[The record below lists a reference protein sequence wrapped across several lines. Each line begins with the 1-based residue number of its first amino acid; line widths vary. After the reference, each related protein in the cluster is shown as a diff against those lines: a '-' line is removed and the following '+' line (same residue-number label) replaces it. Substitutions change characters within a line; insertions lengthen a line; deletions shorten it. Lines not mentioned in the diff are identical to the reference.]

1 MVPLAF
7 QGSGISSETPMSI
20 NDLTGILSNVASV
33 CLLVMQNRIFKEQNK
48 IFAAQSGVSKMPPD
62 ATTMPFV
69 RRYWPMLVMF
79 VLILANLCAT
89 GLNIYDRHHPTVGNG
104 PSSVAPPDIFI
115 SPNSLTGVLITASI
129 WNVGKPS
136 IATQWSLTVIPRN
149 GLVPVTRDS
158 IPINPAGL
166 RVGGG

>member
-1 MVPLAF
+1 MLGLPTFHIDAVIKTPVRLF
-7 QGSGISSETPMSI
+7 GEMNMSGGPTVSR
-20 NDLTGILSNVASV
+20 NLVGASD
-33 CLLVMQNRIFKEQNK
+33 I
-48 IFAAQSGVSKMPPD
+48 G
-62 ATTMPFV
+62 ATLDGPF
-69 RRYWPMLVMF
+69 
-79 VLILANLCAT
+79 
-89 GLNIYDRHHPTVGNG
+89 PTVGNG
-104 PSSVAPPDIFI
+104 PSSVAPISEAPTKFLLTVGPPDIFI

-166 RVGGG
+166 RVWGG